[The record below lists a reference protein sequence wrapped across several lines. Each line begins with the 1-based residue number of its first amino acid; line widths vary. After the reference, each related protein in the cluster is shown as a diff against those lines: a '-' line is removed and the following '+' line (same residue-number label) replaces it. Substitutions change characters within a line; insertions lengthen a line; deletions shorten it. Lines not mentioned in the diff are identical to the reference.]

1 MAFTQLTVERMQIYT
16 TSGIYVNDLPL
27 YEAIFKEARRL
38 KIAGATVTKAILGY
52 GGENLVRGKS
62 SFLSANAT
70 PMKIELMDS
79 KEQLDQLLPF
89 LETHL
94 TKGAIVREPVTLLI
108 NEKKGVPSEPPTDK
122 SPQ

>member
-62 SFLSANAT
+62 SFLSAN
-70 PMKIELMDS
+70 L
-79 KEQLDQLLPF
+79 
-89 LETHL
+89 
-94 TKGAIVREPVTLLI
+94 
-108 NEKKGVPSEPPTDK
+108 
-122 SPQ
+122 